1 MLDLRLE
8 KVGYCCYCVV
18 VATHDLLIAD
28 AADQV
33 YSMTDGILTAGS
45 A

>member
-28 AADQV
+28 TADRV
-33 YSMTDGILTAGS
+33 YSMTDGTLTVWS